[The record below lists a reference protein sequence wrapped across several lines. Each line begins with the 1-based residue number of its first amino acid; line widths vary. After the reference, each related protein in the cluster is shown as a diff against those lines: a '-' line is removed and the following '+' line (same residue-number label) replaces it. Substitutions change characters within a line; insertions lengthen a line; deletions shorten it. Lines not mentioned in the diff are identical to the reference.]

1 MKAKLKTSLKIDGKK
16 IESGEIVNISEDQF
30 IKWSSKG
37 WIESIEKKE
46 SKIKKETKELKID
59 SKETKDEADK
69 D

>member
-1 MKAKLKTSLKIDGKK
+1 MKAKLLTQLKIDGKN
-16 IESGEIVNISEDQF
+16 IESGEIINVSEDQF
-30 IKWSSKG
+30 NKWSAKG

-46 SKIKKETKELKID
+46 VKVKKETKELKID